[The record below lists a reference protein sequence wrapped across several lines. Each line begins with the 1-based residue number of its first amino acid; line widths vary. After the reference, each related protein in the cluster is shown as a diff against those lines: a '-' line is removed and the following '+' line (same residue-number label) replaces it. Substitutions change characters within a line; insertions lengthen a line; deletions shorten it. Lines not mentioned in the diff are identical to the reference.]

1 MLRIDEVFNTSF
13 DQLLE
18 NIFSTSTGSPSI
30 QPNNSNDNIGSY
42 IELYR
47 ENKALEANKHR
58 LRKLLRDKEA
68 TILSLKQ
75 QVREYASESDTFKQQ
90 QLLTARENLNRTR
103 FLAKI
108 SHELRTPVNG
118 ISGIADLLDDSELT
132 SEQQSLINLIGKSS
146 QSLST
151 LINDLLD
158 FSKIEAGALE
168 LERIEFVLEE
178 AIKES
183 LDLLMFNARE
193 KKLQLSYQLADGLPA
208 IVRGDPLRLRQ
219 ILTNL
224 AGNAIKFT
232 EKGEIHILAEPAG
245 FSEEELTVRF
255 KVRDSGIG
263 ITKLQQKSLFKHY
276 SQVDASIT
284 RKFGGTGLG
293 LAISKELTKLMG
305 GKIGIESTIGVGSTF
320 WFTAHFLKCT
330 AAENRP
336 GQEASIDF
344 HLPEVVRKKL
354 NILLVEDDDITR
366 KVSTLLL
373 KRSGQE
379 RVDLAENGLQAIEK
393 LKESTYDI
401 VLMDMQMPEMDGL
414 EATRRIRHPNSGVLT
429 PQVPIIAMT
438 ANSLDSDRDE
448 CLSAGMDA
456 FLSKPLNAG
465 EVSRTIKHFSEIDD
479 IPLEHHDE
487 LPTID
492 AEQLEQIQKDME
504 DRYKPMVQ
512 LFIESLPDK
521 IADIQSAIVTDNPAD
536 LAASAHKLRG
546 NCASFYA
553 KKMAAFCQD
562 LEDSA
567 QHDMQNVSDLFTLLE
582 KEVPKVVDFF
592 SSEFPIA

>member
-1 MLRIDEVFNTSF
+1 MLRIDEVFSTSF

-18 NIFSTSTGSPSI
+18 NIFSSSSGSPSI
-30 QPNNSNDNIGSY
+30 QPNNGTDNIGSY

-47 ENKALEANKHR
+47 EKKALETNYHQMK
-58 LRKLLRDKEA
+58 KLLRDKTA

-75 QVREYASESDTFKQQ
+75 QVREYSSESDTFKQQ

-118 ISGIADLLDDSELT
+118 ISGIADLLDDNDLT

-183 LDLLMFNARE
+183 LDLLMFSARE
-193 KKLQLSYQLADGLPA
+193 KQLQLSYQLADGLPT

-232 EKGEIHILAEPAG
+232 ENGEVHILAEPAG

-255 KVRDSGIG
+255 KVRDTGIG

-305 GKIGIESTIGVGSTF
+305 GQIGIESTKGVGSTF
-320 WFTAHFLKCT
+320 WFTAHFLKSTT
-330 AAENRP
+330 AEIRP
-336 GQEASIDF
+336 GQDAFVNI
-344 HLPEVVRKKL
+344 HLPEVGRKKL
-354 NILLVEDDDITR
+354 NILLVEDDEITR

-379 RVDLAENGLQAIEK
+379 RIDLAENGLQAIEK
-393 LKESTYDI
+393 LRKSTYDI

-414 EATRRIRHPNSGVLT
+414 EATRRIRQPNSGVLT

-438 ANSLDSDRDE
+438 ANSLDADRDE
-448 CLSAGMDA
+448 CLSAGMNA
-456 FLSKPLNAG
+456 FLSKPLDAG
-465 EVSRTIKHFSEIDD
+465 ELSRTIQHFSKIDD
-479 IPLEHHDE
+479 QLIERHDE

-492 AEQLEQIQKDME
+492 TEQLGQIQKDME
-504 DRYKPMVQ
+504 DRYEPLLQ
-512 LFIESLPDK
+512 LFIKSLPDK
-521 IADIQSAIVTDNPAD
+521 IADIRSAITTDSPAD
-536 LAASAHKLRG
+536 LTASAHKLRG

-553 KKMAAFCQD
+553 RKMAAHCQD

-567 QHDMQNVSDLFTLLE
+567 QHDMQNVPELFTLLE
-582 KEVPKVVDFF
+582 KEASKVIDFF
-592 SSEFPIA
+592 NSESPIT